1 MDDNTLENFYHACL
15 YDPSHRVEGIATVN
29 RIKAKIVKL
38 YSALDNRVVKSR
50 HAAEWTDIPR
60 PPNKTVGAA
69 DNYQGAGSGQWHVD
83 DDGYCKRI

>member
-1 MDDNTLENFYHACL
+1 MWWERVAKTQIRKLFIIEGTERRMDDNTLENFYHACL

-50 HAAEWTDIPR
+50 HAA
-60 PPNKTVGAA
+60 K
-69 DNYQGAGSGQWHVD
+69 
-83 DDGYCKRI
+83 